1 MKRRLV
7 ALLLVFASATL
18 SAAELPQVSLG
29 AGGAVA
35 AEEAIA
41 AAVGIEILG
50 KGGNAADAAVAVA
63 FALAVTWP
71 EAGNIGGGGFWI
83 SRDAKGRV
91 LSVDFREMAP
101 RAARRDLFVAAAGAP
116 APSSTEGPLASGVPG
131 SVAGLALAHRRAGR
145 LPWKTVVEPAVRLAR
160 DGFPMTANIAESI
173 AADHARLAKDPAT
186 ARIFLPNGAAPVPG
200 AVFHQPD
207 LAKTLA
213 AIRDR
218 GEDGFYRG
226 EIARDIE
233 EGQKRMGGLITR
245 GDLARYE
252 AKVRPA
258 LRFSFS
264 GAEVFTTP
272 APSSGPV
279 LAEMALCVGLFPD
292 RLRVN
297 GASAMHWL
305 AEIEKRAFRDRN
317 HFLGD
322 PAFPGVDEKLFVDP
336 VRAKR
341 LVASINPDRATP
353 SAELARVFPEK
364 PTTTHFSVVDGRG
377 MVVSM
382 TTTLNDSFGNARVA
396 PGLGFLM
403 NNEMDDFAARP
414 GENNM
419 YGLVQGESNAIAPG
433 KRMLSSMCP
442 TIAVIPG
449 RGVFAWG
456 SPGGSTI
463 ITTNFQVLLGLVLRA
478 EPLAAA
484 VAAPRFHQQDLP
496 DVLEVEP
503 GGFDP
508 AWITALEGMGH
519 TTKVTARDPVSGRIG
534 RVHAVAALPGAK
546 TEAVADPR
554 RHGAGLVLRLAP

>member
-18 SAAELPQVSLG
+18 SAAERPQVSLG

-414 GENNM
+414 GEKNM